1 MKATS
6 CYRVLLILGIL
17 FLLPPVV
24 EASTPVR
31 AAPYHG
37 NGILSDQYFSSSG
50 DFIGSENLGN
60 YFMSAGQATRFMQS
74 GYINHVK
81 FYADNVNQIATFQ
94 IQIWSKDE
102 ATGKYNLNYTTGNL
116 VSMLQNGLNNLD
128 LSSAQIP
135 VSEGDSYGLYIL
147 GTSATRYQEVGIISS
162 AADYQASIRYARS
175 ISSSEYDWY
184 APSTTG
190 GMSSLM
196 SMEFDINSPDFVFIG
211 DSIISGH
218 PLSYAC
224 TDQVSGASFTYPSK
238 TMPYKFSTLTGHT
251 YQNEGITGDSFP
263 NFNIRFSADVIS
275 KHPQYV
281 VLEGGVNNLGAG
293 SLLPAQIA
301 VDMEQNIVAAQ
312 NAGIIPIVVLIN
324 PAYGGSAGLTSVQ
337 NLQADTYNNLIIAYQ
352 NTNRGFAIVD
362 ARSTL
367 GAYSSVNGWTLN
379 SSYTS
384 DGLHLNEAG
393 NLVFATAVQNAAF
406 PQVLVK
412 WNTYTVGDTVN
423 TLVTPVGA
431 GYTNVIYHFV
441 VNGVDYPQTT
451 PSYSFVMT
459 KVDFYNITTYASTDQ
474 GIVNKQLYEAQ
485 GLKKLATN
493 HTIEV
498 DHAGMDNL
506 TDDVNNFDDVRLL
519 QDANL
524 SFTDLLG
531 NWYWLVIFSLPF
543 LFIWINTGTLKIPGV
558 LFLMLGWLVIGM
570 VPANTVF
577 IVYIGFGCV
586 LGSSFYAIIERR

>member
-224 TDQVSGASFTYPSK
+224 TDQVSGA
-238 TMPYKFSTLTGHT
+238 
-251 YQNEGITGDSFP
+251 
-263 NFNIRFSADVIS
+263 
-275 KHPQYV
+275 
-281 VLEGGVNNLGAG
+281 
-293 SLLPAQIA
+293 LLPS
-301 VDMEQNIVAAQ
+301 
-312 NAGIIPIVVLIN
+312 G
-324 PAYGGSAGLTSVQ
+324 
-337 NLQADTYNNLIIAYQ
+337 
-352 NTNRGFAIVD
+352 
-362 ARSTL
+362 
-367 GAYSSVNGWTLN
+367 
-379 SSYTS
+379 
-384 DGLHLNEAG
+384 
-393 NLVFATAVQNAAF
+393 
-406 PQVLVK
+406 
-412 WNTYTVGDTVN
+412 
-423 TLVTPVGA
+423 
-431 GYTNVIYHFV
+431 
-441 VNGVDYPQTT
+441 
-451 PSYSFVMT
+451 
-459 KVDFYNITTYASTDQ
+459 
-474 GIVNKQLYEAQ
+474 
-485 GLKKLATN
+485 
-493 HTIEV
+493 
-498 DHAGMDNL
+498 
-506 TDDVNNFDDVRLL
+506 
-519 QDANL
+519 
-524 SFTDLLG
+524 
-531 NWYWLVIFSLPF
+531 
-543 LFIWINTGTLKIPGV
+543 
-558 LFLMLGWLVIGM
+558 
-570 VPANTVF
+570 
-577 IVYIGFGCV
+577 
-586 LGSSFYAIIERR
+586 